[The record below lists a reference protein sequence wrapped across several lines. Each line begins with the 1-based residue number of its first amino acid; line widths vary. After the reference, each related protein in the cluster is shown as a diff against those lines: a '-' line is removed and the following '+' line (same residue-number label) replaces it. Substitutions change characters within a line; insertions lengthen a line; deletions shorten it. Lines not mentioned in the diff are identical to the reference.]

1 MSAAQPGGGPPAQ
14 IPPAPAPPAPAPPA
28 PAPPAPLRGVRVVEL
43 AHWMAG
49 PAAGGVLADWGAD
62 VVKVEPPGG
71 EPMRHIWGSMG
82 ANPDAPN
89 GAFTSANRGKRS
101 VELDLRSERGREV
114 LGELLATADVLLT
127 NLRPA
132 ALARLGLSPAGVA
145 SRYPRLVFCSLTAYG
160 WTGPDQ
166 ERAGYDLASFFA
178 RSGISHEMTTQGEPP
193 APLMQGLGD
202 TFTAMTGVAGILA
215 ALHER
220 QQTGRGAMVGVSL
233 LRTGMWALAGELGVA
248 AMGGRP
254 RPPYPRGN
262 CPTPM
267 YNSYATAD
275 GHWFF
280 LVGVQAARQLPKV
293 LAAIGRPG
301 LLGDE
306 RFSSPR
312 SLARH
317 RGEVIAILDEAFAA
331 RPLAHW
337 VKAFEEHDVFWAP
350 VQTPAEVLADP
361 QARAAGAWVEIEG
374 AGVESV
380 DAPVS
385 FDGAQRHQVPG
396 PPRAGQHTREV
407 LAELGYSPDDI
418 DALGGRARPGRLGA
432 LSRAGHSGATCRDGQ
447 VAWVGGGCG

>member
-1 MSAAQPGGGPPAQ
+1 
-14 IPPAPAPPAPAPPA
+14 
-28 PAPPAPLRGVRVVEL
+28 V
-43 AHWMAG
+43 AG
-49 PAAGGVLADWGAD
+49 D
-62 VVKVEPPGG
+62 
-71 EPMRHIWGSMG
+71 
-82 ANPDAPN
+82 
-89 GAFTSANRGKRS
+89 
-101 VELDLRSERGREV
+101 
-114 LGELLATADVLLT
+114 
-127 NLRPA
+127 
-132 ALARLGLSPAGVA
+132 
-145 SRYPRLVFCSLTAYG
+145 YPRLVFCSLTAYG

-220 QQTGRGAMVGVSL
+220 QQTGRGRMVDVSL

-254 RPPYPRGN
+254 RPPYPRDN

-301 LLGDE
+301 LLDDE
-306 RFSSPR
+306 RFGSPR

-317 RGEVIAILDEAFAA
+317 RREVIAILDEAFAA
-331 RPLAHW
+331 RPLADW
-337 VKAFEEHDVFWAP
+337 VKAFEDHDVFWAP
-350 VQTPAEVLADP
+350 VQTPADVLADP

-385 FDGAQRHQVPG
+385 YDGAQRHLVPG

-407 LAELGYSPDDI
+407 LAELGYPPDDI
-418 DALGGRARPGRLGA
+418 DAMAARAEDAPPG
-432 LSRAGHSGATCRDGQ
+432 
-447 VAWVGGGCG
+447 

>member
-1 MSAAQPGGGPPAQ
+1 VNTVPP
-14 IPPAPAPPAPAPPA
+14 PEPAPPEPAADPQAVPP
-28 PAPPAPLRGVRVVEL
+28 PEPETPAPLRGVRVVEL

-71 EPMRHIWGSMG
+71 EPMRNIWGSMG

-101 VELDLRSERGREV
+101 IELDVRSERGHEV
-114 LGELLATADVLLT
+114 LGRLLVSADVLLT

-132 ALARLGLSPAGVA
+132 ALTRLGLSPGEVA
-145 SRYPRLVFCSLTAYG
+145 VRYPRLVFCSLTAYG

-178 RSGISHEMTTQGEPP
+178 RTGISHEMTTQGEPP

-220 QQTGRGAMVGVSL
+220 QQTGRGRMVDVSL

-254 RPPYPRGN
+254 RPPYPRDN

-267 YNSYATAD
+267 YNSYAAAD
-275 GHWFF
+275 GRWFF

-293 LAAIGRPG
+293 LAAIGRPD

-306 RFSSPR
+306 RFGSPR
-312 SLARH
+312 SLAGNR
-317 RGEVIAILDEAFAA
+317 REVIAILDEAFAA
-331 RPLAHW
+331 RPLADW
-337 VKAFEEHDVFWAP
+337 AKAFEDHDVFWAP

-361 QARAAGAWVEIEG
+361 QARAAGAWVEIDG

-385 FDGAQRHQVPG
+385 YDGAQRHRAAG
-396 PPRAGQHTREV
+396 PPRAGQHTREI
-407 LAELGYSPDDI
+407 LGELGYRPDDI
-418 DALGGRARPGRLGA
+418 DALQ
-432 LSRAGHSGATCRDGQ
+432 AGETG
-447 VAWVGGGCG
+447 

>member
-1 MSAAQPGGGPPAQ
+1 VNAPPRPEPG
-14 IPPAPAPPAPAPPA
+14 APAP
-28 PAPPAPLRGVRVVEL
+28 LDGVRVIEL

-101 VELDLRSERGREV
+101 VELDLRTEQGREI
-114 LGELLATADVLLT
+114 LGRLLAGADVLLT

-132 ALARLGLSPAGVA
+132 ALTRLGLSPAGVA
-145 SRYPRLVFCSLTAYG
+145 GDYPRLVFCSLTAYG

-166 ERAGYDLASFFA
+166 EQAGYDLASFFA
-178 RSGISHEMTTQGEPP
+178 RTGISHEMTTQGEPP

-254 RPPYPRGN
+254 RPPYPRDN

-275 GHWFF
+275 GRWFF

-293 LAAIGRPG
+293 LAAIGRPD

-312 SLARH
+312 ALAKNR
-317 RGEVIAILDEAFAA
+317 REVIAILDGAFAA
-331 RPLAHW
+331 RSLAGW
-337 VKAFEEHDVFWAP
+337 AKAFAEHDVFWAP
-350 VQTPAEVLADP
+350 VQTPAEVLDDP
-361 QARAAGAWVEIEG
+361 QARAAGAWVEIES

-385 FDGAQRHQVPG
+385 YDGARRHQAAG
-396 PPRAGQHTREV
+396 PPRAGQHTREI
-407 LAELGYSPDDI
+407 LGELGYPPEDI
-418 DALGGRARPGRLGA
+418 DALQ
-432 LSRAGHSGATCRDGQ
+432 AGQESQAG
-447 VAWVGGGCG
+447 